1 MVNLPFKKRGNDQ
14 RSVLYQRKALT
25 KNKSSLKAKANRG
38 ESYISPLINTN
49 LSYED
54 FIKLCQNPR
63 KYLVP
68 IDSEMYWAQ
77 WYRGPNATDDG
88 YIPAVKIDDIEIAF
102 AHEDNLDAAKTRWD
116 FLVRHV
122 NFDRLIYVLVNARGA
137 VPYNIMRDFSNLYG
151 EKLMFYYGEMFNFPV
166 ASNIAFAK
174 RENLAASAD
183 AIENSFDLVGWLNR
197 EYL

>member
-63 KYLVP
+63 KY
-68 IDSEMYWAQ
+68 
-77 WYRGPNATDDG
+77 
-88 YIPAVKIDDIEIAF
+88 
-102 AHEDNLDAAKTRWD
+102 
-116 FLVRHV
+116 
-122 NFDRLIYVLVNARGA
+122 RLIYVLVNARGA